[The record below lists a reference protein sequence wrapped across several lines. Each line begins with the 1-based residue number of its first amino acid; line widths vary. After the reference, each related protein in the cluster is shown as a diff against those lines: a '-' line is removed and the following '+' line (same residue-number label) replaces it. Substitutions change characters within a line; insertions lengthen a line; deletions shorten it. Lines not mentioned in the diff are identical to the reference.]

1 MIPGPIPSSQCPAPW
16 TALVLDGITHYADRS
31 AYLAAHPG
39 AILPYCDPSSP
50 VCDFDPATIPAE
62 FRGPTGGFGQ
72 VNLGTGL
79 VVEIHATLNLPNDA
93 DTFPA
98 WTGNGTTSATW
109 TATGN
114 PQVNAVQSA
123 DLCTLAEAA
132 RVVAMLNASGYTASA
147 PADASINPQSGY
159 YPNANWLA
167 NGATESRRPWTT
179 VVNGTLYMCAWIY
192 AVMTDKSGGKVAG
205 VGAPGTLKLD
215 GTNRWVF
222 TPQPAPVTKIAEP
235 CRFLVAPEILAR
247 SSSSPMAGVQLTR
260 SDLAQAAGTDAG
272 TKAELDQVLAEE
284 KTIEG
289 EEKKIENALGIE

>member
-1 MIPGPIPSSQCPAPW
+1 MIPGPIPQSQCPAPW
-16 TALVLDGITHYADRS
+16 TALVLDGIIHYADRS
-31 AYLAAHPG
+31 AYLAAHPS
-39 AILPYCDPSSP
+39 AILVYCDVSSAL
-50 VCDFDPATIPAE
+50 CDFDPATIPAE

-72 VNLGTGL
+72 VDLAAGE
-79 VVEIHATLNLPNDA
+79 VREIHATLNLPNDA

-98 WTGNGTTSATW
+98 WSGNGPTSATW

-123 DLCTLAEAA
+123 DLCTVAEAA
-132 RVVAMLNASGYTASA
+132 RVVAMINASGGYTASS

-159 YPNANWLA
+159 YPNANW
-167 NGATESRRPWTT
+167 GAEPRRPWTT

-192 AVMTDKSGGKVAG
+192 AIMTDKSGGKVAG

-235 CRFLVAPEILAR
+235 CRFLVPPEILAR
-247 SSSSPMAGVQLTR
+247 SSSNPMAGVQLTR
-260 SDLAQAAGTDAG
+260 SDLAQAAGTDAS
-272 TKAELDQVLAEE
+272 TKAELDQILGDEQ
-284 KTIEG
+284 
-289 EEKKIENALGIE
+289 KIEKALGVE

>member
-1 MIPGPIPSSQCPAPW
+1 MIPGPIPPSQCPAPW

-31 AYLAAHPG
+31 AYLAAHPS
-39 AILPYCDPSSP
+39 AILPYCDPNSP

-72 VNLGTGL
+72 VNLGTGE
-79 VVEIHATLNLPNDA
+79 VFEIHATLNLPNDA
-93 DTFPA
+93 NTFPA
-98 WTGNGTTSATW
+98 WTGNGPTSATW

-159 YPNANWLA
+159 YPNANWGLEA
-167 NGATESRRPWTT
+167 RRPWST

-192 AVMTDKSGGKVAG
+192 AVMSDKSGGKVAG
-205 VGAPGTLKLD
+205 VGAPGTLALD

-222 TPQPAPVTKIAEP
+222 TPQPPPATKITEP
-235 CRFLVAPEILAR
+235 CRFLVPPEILAR
-247 SSSSPMAGVQLTR
+247 SSSSPMAGVELTR
-260 SDLAQAAGTDAG
+260 SDLAQAPGSDAG
-272 TKAELDQVLAEE
+272 TKSELDQILA
-284 KTIEG
+284 G
-289 EEKKIENALGIE
+289 EEKIEKALGIE